1 MDRKN
6 NNRKRSH
13 LLIPELIK
21 SLIFF
26 LSLEYKYIENSEFY
40 YFLLY
45 FLFINILLL
54 KIQKKIKRK
63 LNSVSLIFKFH

>member
-26 LSLEYKYIENSEFY
+26 LSLEYKYIYIENSEFY

-54 KIQKKIKRK
+54 KIQKKSKE
-63 LNSVSLIFKFH
+63 N